1 MRQIFVFI
9 ALLMSFVST
18 SVFAAAKRPIT
29 IEDLWAMK
37 RIGEICLSPDGKWLA
52 YTVTEYSME
61 QNKGNTDIWLLSTKD
76 GTSIKLTN
84 SPDYDGNPAWSADSK
99 KLAFVSTRDGN
110 RQIYLISISGGEARR
125 LTNLPIG
132 VHDIIWSPD
141 GKYFAFTTSVYPNAK
156 NLDESVAWDA
166 EKKSSQVK
174 AKIITR
180 LFYRYWNRWLND
192 KRSHIFIMPATAD
205 TCWDIT
211 SGDYDSPPLD
221 LRGVQ
226 DYVFSPDA
234 QEVSFVRN
242 TDSLTAISTNN
253 DVFVV
258 PVTGGEPKRLT
269 PNPATDNQPVYSP
282 DGRYL
287 AYRAM
292 RRAGFEADQY
302 DLILYDRKTG
312 TRRNLTQGFD
322 YDVGEVIWSPKS
334 DKVYFNSKK
343 KGRMVIF
350 ELRLKTGEI
359 RELVSEHYNTS
370 LTISPDG
377 RILYFK
383 QQAANMPYEIFKLDI
398 TSGKIQQ
405 LTFINQKL
413 LSQLMMNPVEDFWFT
428 SFDGRKVHGLLVK
441 PPFFDS
447 SKKYPL
453 IYLIHGGPQGMW
465 SDNFHYRWN
474 CQMFAS
480 PGYVVAMVNFRG
492 SKGYGQEFCDL
503 VSKDWG
509 GGPYQDLMVGLDYLL
524 QNYDFIDKQR
534 IAAAGASYGGFMINW
549 IAGHTNPFKCLVSHD
564 GVFDQISM
572 YGATEEL
579 WFPEW
584 EFGGTPYEHP
594 NLYEKWSPSRF
605 AKNFKTPTLVIHSE
619 NDFRVPVTQGF
630 QMFTALQR
638 MGVPSKLLYFPDE
651 DHFVNK
657 PQNARL
663 WWKTVLGWID
673 EWINK

>member
-99 KLAFVSTRDGN
+99 KLAFVSTRAGN

-370 LTISPDG
+370 LTISPEG

-383 QQAANMPYEIFKLDI
+383 QQAADMPYEIFKLDI

-524 QNYDFIDKQR
+524 QNCDFINKQR

-584 EFGGTPYEHP
+584 E
-594 NLYEKWSPSRF
+594 
-605 AKNFKTPTLVIHSE
+605 
-619 NDFRVPVTQGF
+619 
-630 QMFTALQR
+630 
-638 MGVPSKLLYFPDE
+638 
-651 DHFVNK
+651 
-657 PQNARL
+657 
-663 WWKTVLGWID
+663 
-673 EWINK
+673 

>member
-141 GKYFAFTTSVYPNAK
+141 GKYFAFTASVYPNAK
-156 NLDESVAWDA
+156 NLDESAAWDA

-370 LTISPDG
+370 LTISPEG